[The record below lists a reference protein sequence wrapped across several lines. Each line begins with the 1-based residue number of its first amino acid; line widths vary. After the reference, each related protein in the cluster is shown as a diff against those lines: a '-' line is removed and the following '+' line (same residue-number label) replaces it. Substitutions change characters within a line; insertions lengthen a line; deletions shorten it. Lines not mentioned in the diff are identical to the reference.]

1 MRAAWISWLLGL
13 AILVAV
19 VGVALHFSEAAG
31 FARLLEQAQPG
42 WLAAACMLQ
51 ALTYAAQAQIWRFVT
66 GAAGMALPLAP
77 AYGLSLV
84 KLLVDQAL
92 PSSGVSGAIVVAGAL
107 RRRGVPQDVAM
118 AGIVVSSAAYL
129 LAYVAALSAG
139 LVVMVAKGTADPL
152 IVALVAVFIVA
163 ASAVAGL
170 EIGLSGRASPTGSA
184 SRGRLRRLLEPLE
197 RARPT
202 LARNPALIATA
213 VALQLIVV
221 ALDCLTLWALL
232 RALGTPAPLDAVFS
246 SFMVSTLLRTV
257 TVIPGGLGT
266 FEAVLVVTL
275 HDAGIPVAAALSAT
289 LLFRGLSFWLPM
301 LPGALLARRFGA
313 VRRHI

>member
-1 MRAAWISWLLGL
+1 MSWLIGL

-19 VGVALHFSEAAG
+19 VGLGLHFSEAAG
-31 FARLLEQAQPG
+31 FARLVEQAKPA
-42 WLAAACMLQ
+42 WLAVAFAFQ
-51 ALTYAAQAQIWRFVT
+51 ALTYAAQAQIWRSVT
-66 GAAGMALPLAP
+66 RAAGLALPLAA

-92 PSSGVSGAIVVAGAL
+92 PSSGLSGAIVVADAL
-107 RRRGVPQDVAM
+107 KRRGVPQDVAM

-129 LAYVAALSAG
+129 LAYVVALAAG
-139 LVVMVAKGTADPL
+139 LVVMVAKGTAAPM
-152 IVALVAVFIVA
+152 IVALVVVFIVA
-163 ASAVAGL
+163 ASAVAAL
-170 EIGLSGRASPTGSA
+170 EIGLSGRARQDRSIP
-184 SRGRLRRLLEPLE
+184 RGRLRRLLEPLE
-197 RARPT
+197 RARPM
-202 LARNPALIATA
+202 LARNPVLIATA
-213 VALQLIVV
+213 VALQLVVV
-221 ALDCLTLWALL
+221 ALDCLTLWGLL
-232 RALGTPAPLDAVFS
+232 RALGTPAALDAVFS

-301 LPGALLARRFGA
+301 LPGALLARRFHA